1 MKNASEMMP
10 SRREFFGKILPAC
23 AVTCLAIKGSPLF
36 GQAAQTQSQPAS
48 PAKHKF
54 DEPLPRPMTGRMLF
68 NLMYG
73 TSLIPLLTFLTS
85 KYGKEKTIEL
95 LKEWSA
101 ETNASGAQM
110 MAKRRGNN
118 DFATLKSI
126 FNPAN
131 PGFQNTLTMEIVEST
146 DRVHELKV
154 TECLY
159 AETFLKAKCGDL
171 GNAAICNGDFAFASA
186 FNPQIELV
194 RDKTLTLGHD
204 CCNHKYVW
212 KG

>member
-1 MKNASEMMP
+1 MKTASEMMS
-10 SRREFFGKILPAC
+10 SRREFFGKILPGC
-23 AVTCLAIKGSPLF
+23 AVTCLAMKGISLS
-36 GQAAQTQSQPAS
+36 GQAAQPQNQPAS

-54 DEPLPRPMTGRMLF
+54 DEPLPRPMTNRTLF
-68 NLMYG
+68 NIMYG
-73 TSLIPLLTFLTS
+73 TSLIPLITFLTS
-85 KYGKEKTIEL
+85 KFGKEKTIEL

-101 ETNASGAQM
+101 ETSTSAAQM

-118 DFATLKSI
+118 DFATLKTI
-126 FNPAN
+126 LNPAN

-171 GNAAICNGDFAFASA
+171 GNAAICDGDYAFARA
-186 FNPQIELV
+186 FNPQIEMV

-204 CCNHKYVW
+204 CCNHRYLW